1 MCGIVGGTGDQR
13 HWIEAATR
21 SLRHRGPDR
30 WSVHAA
36 QDVQLGHARL
46 AVIDL
51 SESADQ
57 PMFSADGSAAIV
69 FNGEFYNFQE
79 ERERL
84 LQAGQTFRTQSD
96 TEVLL
101 RLYETEGD
109 ACLSRLNGMF
119 AFAIWDARAGRLL
132 LARDRLG
139 EKPLYYSRLTD
150 GNLLFASEIKALL
163 LHPAISR
170 QLDICALDDYLTY
183 LYIPAPRTAFSGI
196 SKLLPGERLVWR
208 QRQLSH
214 ERYWRL
220 PETSSSPRGDDE
232 TLASEIESLLRQS
245 VRQRLVAD
253 VPVGIYL
260 SGGIDS
266 SSIVALAAD
275 TGSRLKTFT
284 VTFGEE
290 GGRYDERSAARRVAR
305 HYGTEHHELCVSGAC
320 TDRLPAIVRHFDQPF
335 GNPTALLAYEISR
348 ITRDHVTVVLGGD
361 GGDEVFGGYPRYRG
375 IRWAARYRR
384 VPLPI
389 RAATARLATLLPES
403 KSGFH
408 TPRRAKEFLTGTML
422 PWEQMY
428 VEWVGYCTS
437 ALKQRLFSK
446 ALRDRLSDHQSER
459 FVHGL
464 LGSHHKPFLDRAMR
478 CDLQSFLPENI
489 LEYGD
494 KMSMAHGLELRLPML
509 DPALVGLL
517 SSLPASQKLRGG
529 KPKHLLKL
537 AMASRLP
544 AWVLRRRKIGFN
556 PPMGI
561 WIERELRSKMAEYLA
576 ESQVRR
582 RGYFEPDAVAM
593 MQRLH
598 RSGRRDY
605 SLHLWALLV
614 FEEWHRQYLD

>member
-30 WSVHAA
+30 WSVYAPS
-36 QDVQLGHARL
+36 DVQLGHARL

-51 SESADQ
+51 SEAADQ

-69 FNGEFYNFQE
+69 FNGEFYNFQD

-84 LQAGQTFRTQSD
+84 LQAGQRFHTQSD

-101 RLYETEGD
+101 RLYEIEGD

-139 EKPLYYSRLTD
+139 EKPLYYTRLAD
-150 GNLLFASEIKALL
+150 GNVLFASEIKALL

-170 QLDICALDDYLTY
+170 QLDICALEDYLTY

-196 SKLLPGERLVWR
+196 SKVLPGERLVWR
-208 QRQLSH
+208 QGQLTH

-220 PETSSSPRGDDE
+220 PETISSPRGDE
-232 TLASEIESLLRQS
+232 GALASEIEGLLRHS
-245 VRQRLVAD
+245 VRQRLIAD
-253 VPVGIYL
+253 VPVGIFL

-266 SSIVALAAD
+266 SSIVALAAE

-284 VTFGEE
+284 VTFGDE

-305 HYGTEHHELCVSGAC
+305 RYGTEHHEFCVSGAC
-320 TDRLPAIVRHFDQPF
+320 TDRLPEIVRHFDQPF
-335 GNPTALLAYEISR
+335 GNPTALLAYEMSR

-361 GGDEVFGGYPRYRG
+361 GADEVFGGYPRYRG
-375 IRWAARYRR
+375 IRWATRYRL
-384 VPLPI
+384 VPPQI
-389 RAATARLATLLPES
+389 RAATARFATLLPES

-408 TPRRAKEFLTGTML
+408 SLRRAKEFLAGTML

-428 VEWVGYCTS
+428 VEWISYFTPS
-437 ALKQRLFSK
+437 LKQRLFSP
-446 ALRDRLSDHQSER
+446 ALRASLSDYQSER

-464 LGSHHKPFLDRAMR
+464 LGSNHEPFLDRAIR

-509 DPALVGLL
+509 DPALVGML

-529 KPKHLLKL
+529 TPKRLLKR

-561 WIERELRSKMAEYLA
+561 WIERELRHKTAEYLS
-576 ESQVRR
+576 ESQIRR
-582 RGYFEPDAVAM
+582 RGYFDPDTVAT